1 MVAVLWDCEDCE
13 DSFSNPL
20 EKKEKKVKKVKI
32 NKDEGII
39 NIYKLKRGGNKT
51 ISLIK
56 GFEYYTKDVKSL
68 ASKFGKKFSC
78 GSAVA

>member
-1 MVAVLWDCEDCE
+1 M
-13 DSFSNPL
+13 
-20 EKKEKKVKKVKI
+20 KI

-39 NIYKLKRGGNKT
+39 YVYKLKRGGNKT

-56 GFEYYTKDVKSL
+56 GFEHYSKDTKSL

-78 GSAVA
+78 GAAVA